1 VTRQSGHSDP
11 HRTPEQAAFLN
22 ILRTADVLETEVAE
36 LLKPSGLSPTQYNVL
51 RILRAAGKEG
61 LPCGQIARRMLTHD
75 PDVTR
80 MLDRLEA
87 RGLIAR
93 RRDQADRRVVYARI
107 AADGARLLQGLD
119 KPVLQLHREQLG
131 RLGKGQ
137 LRVLSNLLRKA
148 RERTK

>member
-1 VTRQSGHSDP
+1 M
-11 HRTPEQAAFLN
+11 
-22 ILRTADVLETEVAE
+22 LETEVAE